1 MNLAGFYD
9 AVFPSEYGHSFNGT
23 SSSTPFSAAMA
34 AVLMSK
40 NSFIKGHPEV
50 VKPIFLTSTAGH
62 VFNNRDTDGG
72 AAPGIPSFDLM
83 AYSKGYSGYWPK
95 GNDQSLFKDGNG
107 NSRDLEVTLN
117 NLVAG
122 EKYNLAVAYLTKG
135 STIKKLKKLP
145 LKWSVTVYQNNKSIS
160 SYSANNYDHQYILQT
175 FKVPKSGS
183 VTIRIK
189 RNSNAAPDDKIAFG
203 YHMTKVP

>member
-1 MNLAGFYD
+1 M
-9 AVFPSEYGHSFNGT
+9 
-23 SSSTPFSAAMA
+23 
-34 AVLMSK
+34 
-40 NSFIKGHPEV
+40 

-83 AYSKGYSGYWPK
+83 AYSKSYSGYWPK

-107 NSRDLEVTLN
+107 NSKNLEVTLN

-122 EKYNLAVAYLTKG
+122 EKYKLAVAYLTKG
-135 STIKKLKKLP
+135 STVKKLKKLP
-145 LKWSVTVYQNNKSIS
+145 LNWNVSVYQNGKSIS
-160 SYSANNYDHQYILQT
+160 SYTANNNNQQYIMQT
-175 FKVPKSGS
+175 FTVPKSGS

-189 RNSNAAPDDKIAFG
+189 RNSNAAPDDKIAIG
-203 YHMTKVP
+203 YHMVKVP